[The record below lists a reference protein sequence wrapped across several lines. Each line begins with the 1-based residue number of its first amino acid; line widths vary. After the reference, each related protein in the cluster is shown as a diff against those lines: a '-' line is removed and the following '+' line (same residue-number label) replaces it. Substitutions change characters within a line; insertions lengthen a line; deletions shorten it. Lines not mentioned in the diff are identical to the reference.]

1 MKVKSKQKDIKKERK
16 LKIKKMKKIRKK
28 AKYKEE
34 TQNSKVEKWVGE
46 CER

>member
-16 LKIKKMKKIRKK
+16 LKMKKIRKK

>member
-1 MKVKSKQKDIKKERK
+1 MRVKSKQKNIKIERK

-34 TQNSKVEKWVGE
+34 TENNKFEKWVGE
-46 CER
+46 